1 MMTSQNDKT
10 LIRAVP
16 VVTPALEQ
24 YEELE
29 LRAEF
34 RRALGRAR
42 LRSALG
48 ALIGHLCDLYEGLG
62 LGRAATRANPA
73 LVARGPGAP
82 IELALDDIAGTI
94 DAAGRNVAGPPRL
107 ARGDYEAWAAQY
119 AAIRERGPGRISGR
133 FGARGFY
140 VDARDKAAVR
150 LEAARALGYDSVQA
164 IAEA

>member
-1 MMTSQNDKT
+1 MTTSQNDKT
-10 LIRAVP
+10 SIRAAPIVA
-16 VVTPALEQ
+16 PALEQ
-24 YEELE
+24 YEEFQ

-48 ALIGHLCDLYEGLG
+48 SMIGRLCGLYEGLG
-62 LGRAATRANPA
+62 LGRVATRADPA

-82 IELALDDIAGTI
+82 IELALDDIAGTV
-94 DAAGRNVAGPPRL
+94 DAAGRTVAGPPRL

-119 AAIRERGPGRISGR
+119 AAVRERGPGRISGR
-133 FGARGFY
+133 YGARGFY
-140 VDARDKAAVR
+140 VDARRSVVAR

>member
-1 MMTSQNDKT
+1 MTTSTNDKT
-10 LIRAVP
+10 SIRAAP
-16 VVTPALEQ
+16 VVAPALEQ
-24 YEELE
+24 YEEFQ

-34 RRALGRAR
+34 RRVLGRAR

-48 ALIGHLCDLYEGLG
+48 SMIGRLCGLYEGLG
-62 LGRAATRANPA
+62 LGRVATRADPA

-82 IELALDDIAGTI
+82 IELALDDIAGTV
-94 DAAGRNVAGPPRL
+94 DAAGRTVAGPPRL

-140 VDARDKAAVR
+140 VDARRSVVTR
-150 LEAARALGYDSVQA
+150 LEAARALGYDRVQA
-164 IAEA
+164 VAGA